1 MTPIAHACVQNGNLT
16 QSDNE
21 LVYSDEENTIR
32 FNFIVSIKQK
42 YYKCTLKSPYWIF
55 SSWRCFHYRPCNFYN
70 LMNRIK
76 KKWLFIWLN
85 SKLHI
90 WDREIVHLFIL
101 IAPYLHPQPL
111 NKWNWKRNWMI
122 VLANFGFS
130 HNFTTLFIKWPQF
143 DFWTE
148 KMQIPDYRFPIEW
161 NDIVLLFCFCW
172 DQQQQK

>member
-1 MTPIAHACVQNGNLT
+1 MHTEV
-16 QSDNE
+16 
-21 LVYSDEENTIR
+21 TILNILIMKV
-32 FNFIVSIKQK
+32 F
-42 YYKCTLKSPYWIF
+42 
-55 SSWRCFHYRPCNFYN
+55 CFHYRPCNFYN

-85 SKLHI
+85 SKLQI
-90 WDREIVHLFIL
+90 WDKEIVHLFLL

-111 NKWNWKRNWMI
+111 NKWNWKKNWMI

-130 HNFTTLFIKWPQF
+130 HNFTTLFTKWPQF

-148 KMQIPDYRFPIEW
+148 KIQIPDYRFPIEW

-172 DQQQQK
+172 NQQQQKIKLLRPYLIWLLIKCVKNSSRWLDNATI

>member
-1 MTPIAHACVQNGNLT
+1 MHTEV
-16 QSDNE
+16 
-21 LVYSDEENTIR
+21 TILNVLIMKV
-32 FNFIVSIKQK
+32 F
-42 YYKCTLKSPYWIF
+42 
-55 SSWRCFHYRPCNFYN
+55 CFHYRPCNFYN

-85 SKLHI
+85 SKLQI

-130 HNFTTLFIKWPQF
+130 HNFTTLFIKWPLF

-148 KMQIPDYRFPIEW
+148 KIQIPNRMKWYCFV
-161 NDIVLLFCFCW
+161 VLLLLEPATTKNKTVETLFDLIINQMRKEFF
-172 DQQQQK
+172 KMAG

>member
-1 MTPIAHACVQNGNLT
+1 MNLCTAMKKT
-16 QSDNE
+16 Q
-21 LVYSDEENTIR
+21 
-32 FNFIVSIKQK
+32 FVSTSSCLSNKN
-42 YYKCTLKSPYWIF
+42 KCTPKLPY
-55 SSWRCFHYRPCNFYN
+55 
-70 LMNRIK
+70 RIK

-85 SKLHI
+85 SKLQI
-90 WDREIVHLFIL
+90 WDKEIVHLFLL

-130 HNFTTLFIKWPQF
+130 HNFTTLFTKWPQF

-148 KMQIPDYRFPIEW
+148 KIQIPDYRFPIEW

-172 DQQQQK
+172 NQQQQK

>member
-1 MTPIAHACVQNGNLT
+1 MHTEV
-16 QSDNE
+16 
-21 LVYSDEENTIR
+21 TILNILIMKV
-32 FNFIVSIKQK
+32 F
-42 YYKCTLKSPYWIF
+42 
-55 SSWRCFHYRPCNFYN
+55 CFHYRPCNFYN

-85 SKLHI
+85 SKLQI

-130 HNFTTLFIKWPQF
+130 HNFTTLFIKWTLF

-148 KMQIPDYRFPIEW
+148 KIQIPDYRFPIEW
-161 NDIVLLFCFCW
+161 NDINLLFCFCW